1 MTLDKNGFVAS
12 DLTTNTTTITTQLK
26 SIYGDDIDVS
36 SSSADGQLVNLMA
49 LAKTESQQIA
59 EGVLATFDLDQAVG
73 IYLDNI
79 ANIVGIQRKGGT
91 YTLQE
96 VSVVVNASVTLQG
109 LDSNINNPDGTG
121 FTIQDNNSNQFI
133 LANSVSLTTGT
144 HNLIFRSKAIGAVA
158 TTPNTITNIVTITA
172 GVVSVNNPSAELERG
187 IDQETDI
194 NLRLRIKQSHSSS
207 AVAVVPAIQANI
219 LNVNSVTDAIVL
231 ENDTN
236 VIDSDG
242 VAPHSIWAIVEG
254 GADLDIANA
263 IRYKLTPG
271 TGTQGDV
278 SVVIPLENR
287 RSKIINFDRP
297 TSQNLYVRF
306 DIKAILSGQNF
317 NLALIKKYIV
327 DNISYN
333 IFQSA
338 ETATLTLTAFNAINN
353 SGGGGVPLALQISKN
368 NSTWFDSLNPDNPK
382 SKFILDEDNI
392 TITIL

>member
-172 GVVSVNNPSAELERG
+172 G

-219 LNVNSVTDAIVL
+219 LNVSSVTDAIVL